1 MKRKL
6 FINLAASDLKAS
18 TDFFLQL
25 GFGFHPQFS
34 DDTASCI
41 VLSDDL
47 YLMLLTKEKFVSF
60 SPNPLINSHQQTEVL
75 NCLSCHSKAEVVK
88 PITSPKIMAS
98 CMLMVFRIWMAMS
111 GNWCIWKCCKP
122 EFETRFLSSVGYII
136 RQYFICPN

>member
-34 DDTASCI
+34 GDTASCI

-75 NCLSCHSKAEVVK
+75 NCLSCHSKAAVDELVQKAVK
-88 PITSPKIMAS
+88 AGGKTYNQPQDHSFMYAHGFQDLDGHVWELVYME
-98 CMLMVFRIWMAMS
+98 MLQSAV
-111 GNWCIWKCCKP
+111 
-122 EFETRFLSSVGYII
+122 
-136 RQYFICPN
+136 

>member
-60 SPNPLINSHQQTEVL
+60 SPNPLIDSHQQTEVL
-75 NCLSCHSKAEVVK
+75 NCLSCQSKAEVDELVQKAVK
-88 PITSPKIMAS
+88 AGGKTYNQPQDHGSMYAHS
-98 CMLMVFRIWMAMS
+98 FQDLDGHVWELVYMEMLQSAV
-111 GNWCIWKCCKP
+111 
-122 EFETRFLSSVGYII
+122 
-136 RQYFICPN
+136 